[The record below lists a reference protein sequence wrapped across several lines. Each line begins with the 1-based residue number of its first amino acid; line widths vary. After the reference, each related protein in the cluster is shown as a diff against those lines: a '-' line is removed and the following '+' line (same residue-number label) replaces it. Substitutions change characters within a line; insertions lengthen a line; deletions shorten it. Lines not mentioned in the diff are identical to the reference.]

1 MPPCKNGRLR
11 CRKCGVLPPKS
22 IYAVEMRLKQILE
35 AVAERIRC
43 PEAHR
48 NVQRN
53 WISEGAHRT
62 FGSYI
67 FDRAASQLASKAGR
81 LASHLRRSI
90 KPRIKQRNLPVRP
103 LADIPWDLGDVAE
116 EIAADVVLVK
126 LRAVHHASG
135 AGNKIQ
141 GAL

>member
-1 MPPCKNGRLR
+1 MP
-11 CRKCGVLPPKS
+11 
-22 IYAVEMRLKQILE
+22 
-35 AVAERIRC
+35 
-43 PEAHR
+43 
-48 NVQRN
+48 
-53 WISEGAHRT
+53 GAHRT

-67 FDRAASQLASKAGR
+67 FDRAASQPVSKAGR

-103 LADIPWDLGDVAE
+103 LADIPWDLGNVAE

-126 LRAVHHASG
+126 LCAVHHASG

-141 GAL
+141 GALQDNADLPKVGKVKCTAAACLTMREADL